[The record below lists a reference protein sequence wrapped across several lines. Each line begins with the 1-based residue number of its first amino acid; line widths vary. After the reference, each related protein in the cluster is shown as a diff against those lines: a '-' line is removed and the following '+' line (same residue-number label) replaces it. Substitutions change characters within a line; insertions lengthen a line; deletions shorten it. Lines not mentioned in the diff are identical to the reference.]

1 MMRLLICDTNILIDL
16 EEGQLLEQFF
26 QLPYDYRVP
35 DILFSEE
42 LEEQHSY
49 LPELG
54 LQIGE
59 LTSQSM
65 YDAAE
70 LIKRYGELSRNDCFS
85 LALARQEQCPLLTGD
100 QALRKAAEMEWVK
113 TNGTIW
119 AVNQLVKHQIIDKP
133 EAKAAYIRM
142 KANHRRLPWTLAWRQ
157 LEQLQMEK

>member
-1 MMRLLICDTNILIDL
+1 MRILICDTNILIDL

-26 QLPYDYRVP
+26 QLPYDFRVP

-42 LEEQHSY
+42 LEAQHSH

-65 YDAAE
+65 YDAAG
-70 LIKRYGELSRNDCFS
+70 LIKRYGELSRNDCFT

-100 QALRKAAEMEWVK
+100 KALRKAAQIEQVK

-119 AVNQLVKHQIIDKP
+119 VVNQLVKHQIIDKP
-133 EAKAAYIRM
+133 EAQAAYERM
-142 KANHRRLPWTLAWRQ
+142 KANHRRLPWTLAWWR
-157 LEQLQMEK
+157 LEQFCF

>member
-1 MMRLLICDTNILIDL
+1 MMQLLIIDANILIDL
-16 EEGQLLEQFF
+16 EEGRLLRQFF

-59 LTSQSM
+59 LTGQSM
-65 YDAAE
+65 YDSDE
-70 LIKRYGELSRNDCFS
+70 LIKRYGELSRNDCFT

-100 QALRKAAEMEWVK
+100 QALRKAAEMERVK

-119 AVNQLVKHQIIDKP
+119 VVNQLVKHQIVDKP
-133 EAKAAYIRM
+133 EAKAAYVRM
-142 KANHRRLPWTLAWRQ
+142 KDNDRRLPWTLVWRH
-157 LEQLQMEK
+157 LEKL